1 MTIAVKVDIKAVLFD
16 LDGVLID
23 SMPHHV
29 SAWQEVFRQ
38 EGVEVPEMVFRLAEG
53 EKAGL
58 TIRKLAKEHH
68 LDWSDEKL
76 DEMIAKKRRIY
87 RSRAPRGMRPQAKK
101 AVLFCQSQGWKTG
114 IVTGSVQSNLNWML
128 SEEERSLFDLILS
141 SEYYLNG
148 KPDPEPYLNAAR
160 ALGVEPEHCLV
171 IENAPLGIRSAKA
184 AGMTCI
190 ALTTTLPAEELHEA
204 DLIIGDLD
212 EIEPIIHHNVT

>member
-1 MTIAVKVDIKAVLFD
+1 MTTALKADIKAVLFD

-23 SMPHHV
+23 SMPYHV
-29 SAWQEVFRQ
+29 SAWKEVFRD

-58 TIRKLAKEHH
+58 TIRKLAKEHR
-68 LDWSDEKL
+68 LDWSEAKL

-87 RSRAPRGMRPQAKK
+87 RSRVPRGMRPQAKD
-101 AVLFCQSQGWKTG
+101 AVLFCRSQGWKTG

-128 SEEERSLFDLILS
+128 SDEERALFDLILS
-141 SEYYLNG
+141 SEHYRNG

-160 ALGVEPEHCLV
+160 DLGVDPEHCLV

-184 AGMTCI
+184 AGMTCV
-190 ALTTTLPAEELHEA
+190 ALTTTLPPEALREA
-204 DLIIGDLD
+204 DFIIGDLD
-212 EIEPIIHHNVT
+212 EIESVIFHNQT